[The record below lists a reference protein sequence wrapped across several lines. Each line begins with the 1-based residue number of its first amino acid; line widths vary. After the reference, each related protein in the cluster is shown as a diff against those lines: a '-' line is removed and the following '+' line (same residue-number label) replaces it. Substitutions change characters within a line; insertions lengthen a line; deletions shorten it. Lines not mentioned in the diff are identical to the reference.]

1 MFGSMPDE
9 QFRDESAA
17 AAIADRF
24 SAAELLA
31 LATLLG
37 GFIGVAA

>member
-1 MFGSMPDE
+1 MFGSMPIE
-9 QFRDESAA
+9 QFRDKSAG

-31 LATLLG
+31 IAALRG

>member
-1 MFGSMPDE
+1 MFGSMPVE
-9 QFRDESAA
+9 QFRDKSTA
-17 AAIADRF
+17 AAIADGF

-31 LATLLG
+31 LAALFG